1 MHRLYLVHKTLMFPT
16 HPAQK
21 NPNKYSS
28 VRMLVAAETF
38 EIVQPIYKHRTSPKI
53 SERGRQSVQELF
65 HSVTHEV
72 SLTSD
77 TFLIFA
83 STFRRVLGN
92 YVPSLED

>member
-1 MHRLYLVHKTLMFPT
+1 MHRLYLVHKTLMFPRIRRKKILT
-16 HPAQK
+16 
-21 NPNKYSS
+21 NTLS